1 MAVYVDD
8 LIIMS
13 DDDASLMQVKHALSN
28 QFKMKDF
35 GPLHYCL
42 GVNIDQHESSISLD
56 QQYYLQQVINRFGMQ
71 DSNPVSTP
79 ADINVKLIK
88 YDGISKPV
96 DSKKYQAMVGSLLYA
111 SVATCP
117 DIAQAISEVSK
128 YNSCPTE
135 AHLTAVKRI
144 ICYIK
149 GTLTTK
155 LCYNKSDEAKVI
167 GYSDANW
174 ARDLDNRCSTSGN
187 VFLMSGGAVSWQSKR
202 QNTVAVSTAEAEYVS
217 LFHATQ
223 EAMWLHK
230 LLNDNDGKDAHI
242 PTTCMVDNQAAI
254 AIAKKHRNKIP
265 NKTY

>member
-1 MAVYVDD
+1 
-8 LIIMS
+8 
-13 DDDASLMQVKHALSN
+13 
-28 QFKMKDF
+28 
-35 GPLHYCL
+35 
-42 GVNIDQHESSISLD
+42 
-56 QQYYLQQVINRFGMQ
+56 MQ

-79 ADINVKLIK
+79 ADINVKLLK

-111 SVATCP
+111 SVATRP
-117 DIAQAISEVSK
+117 DIAQAVSEVSK

-144 ICYIK
+144 IRYIK

-155 LCYNKSDEAKVI
+155 LCYNKSDETKVI

-174 ARDLDNRCSTSGN
+174 AGDLDNRCSTSGN

-230 LLNDNDGKDAHI
+230 LLNDIDGKDAHM

-254 AIAKKHRNKIP
+254 AIAKNTATKSRTKHIDIKYHFLREAVANGHILIKYCPSADMTADILTKP
-265 NKTY
+265 LCRARFVVHRQNMGLTD